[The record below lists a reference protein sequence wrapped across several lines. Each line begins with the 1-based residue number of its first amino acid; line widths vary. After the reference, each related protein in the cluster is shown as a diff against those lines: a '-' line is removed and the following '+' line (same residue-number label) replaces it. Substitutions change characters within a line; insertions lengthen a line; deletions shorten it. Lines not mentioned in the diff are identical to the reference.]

1 MLSKILHFLVPDSEF
16 SYTGEPSDAEE
27 YTANVTWLDKRPQP
41 TWADVEAARPA
52 VENEVATN
60 KAKQARLF
68 AYRAE
73 ADPLYFG
80 WQRGENTE
88 QDWLN
93 KVAEIRARYP
103 YPA

>member
-1 MLSKILHFLVPDSEF
+1 MLIEIIRHLVKDADVVII
-16 SYTGEPSDAEE
+16 GEPQTEAD
-27 YTANVTWLDKRPQP
+27 YQKNVIWRDERPQP
-41 TWADVEAARPA
+41 SWQQIQDAASETAKFLDLKIAQRKRHEAF
-52 VENEVATN
+52 VN
-60 KAKQARLF
+60 
-68 AYRAE
+68 E

-88 QDWLN
+88 QAWLN

>member
-1 MLSKILHFLVPDSEF
+1 MITYAHALNHLAPGAAWKCDGPQTDYNNF
-16 SYTGEPSDAEE
+16 
-27 YTANVTWLDKRPQP
+27 TWLDDSPMP
-41 TWADVEAARPA
+41 TKTACDAIMAELEAD
-52 VENEVATN
+52 ATLN
-60 KAKQARLF
+60 GLKQARQA
-68 AYRAE
+68 AYQAE

-88 QDWLN
+88 QAWLD

>member
-1 MLSKILHFLVPDSEF
+1 MKYGKAFSRLVPGAEWSCHGDGDN
-16 SYTGEPSDAEE
+16 YDNYVWAGPGDQPSKAECDAIIP
-27 YTANVTWLDKRPQP
+27 VM
-41 TWADVEAARPA
+41 EAEKEHAKIERAR
-52 VENEVATN
+52 
-60 KAKQARLF
+60 KA
-68 AYRAE
+68 AYQAE

-88 QDWLN
+88 QAWLD

>member
-1 MLSKILHFLVPDSEF
+1 MSNYAKAFLKLVPGCTF
-16 SYTGEPSDAEE
+16 SCTGDPDVYESYVWVGPGDQPSKAECDAVIPGIELE
-27 YTANVTWLDKRPQP
+27 MQQ
-41 TWADVEAARPA
+41 EAMRRGR
-52 VENEVATN
+52 
-60 KAKQARLF
+60 QG
-68 AYRAE
+68 AYQAE

-88 QDWLN
+88 QAWLD

>member
-1 MLSKILHFLVPDSEF
+1 MSTYAKAFLKLVPGCTF
-16 SYTGEPSDAEE
+16 SSTGDPDVYESYIWVGPGDQPSKAECDAIIPTIQAEE
-27 YTANVTWLDKRPQP
+27 SLNAAKR
-41 TWADVEAARPA
+41 AR
-52 VENEVATN
+52 
-60 KAKQARLF
+60 QG
-68 AYRAE
+68 AYQAE

-88 QDWLN
+88 QQWLD

>member
-1 MLSKILHFLVPDSEF
+1 LDNSSIPTK
-16 SYTGEPSDAEE
+16 TACDAIIAE
-27 YTANVTWLDKRPQP
+27 L
-41 TWADVEAARPA
+41 EA
-52 VENEVATN
+52 EVALDQL
-60 KAKQARLF
+60 KRARQA
-68 AYRAE
+68 AYQVE

-88 QDWLN
+88 QQWLD